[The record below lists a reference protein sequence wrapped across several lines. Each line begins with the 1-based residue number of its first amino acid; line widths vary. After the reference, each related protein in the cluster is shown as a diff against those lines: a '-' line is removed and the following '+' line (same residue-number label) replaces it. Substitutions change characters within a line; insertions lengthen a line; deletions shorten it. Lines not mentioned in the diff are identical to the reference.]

1 MGNPG
6 GQADRLSVHRFF
18 VRPTAVAA
26 ERITFEADQS
36 HQIRRVLRM
45 RSGDQVIVCDGTG
58 DEVIAEIRLEGKDA
72 WALPVER
79 RQGRARP
86 RRSVWLYPSA
96 LRGDRF
102 TWLLQKITEIG
113 VAGVVPVLYAHTQP
127 ADYAARHARHAAIMR
142 EAAEQSERAILPE
155 LAPPIAFAD
164 ALSQCDPE
172 HEICLLLDEDERAC
186 SLKASLGRVAAV
198 VRMFVGP
205 EGGLTDRERELA
217 ARKGLTPVSM
227 GSAIMRSETAGMVG
241 VALALGASGDL
252 G

>member
-1 MGNPG
+1 MGDPG
-6 GQADRLSVHRFF
+6 GDAARLTVPRFF
-18 VRPTAVAA
+18 VSPAAITAK
-26 ERITFEADQS
+26 RITFEADQS

-45 RSGDQVIVCDGTG
+45 RNGDRVVVCDGTG
-58 DEVIAEIRLEGKDA
+58 DQVIAEIRLDGKDA
-72 WALPVER
+72 WAIPVEHTP
-79 RQGRARP
+79 GRSRP

-102 TWLLQKITEIG
+102 TWLLQKATEIG

-127 ADYAARHARHAAIMR
+127 ADYSARHDRHAAIMR
-142 EAAEQSERAILPE
+142 EAAEQSERVLLPD
-155 LAPPIAFAD
+155 LALPMDFAA

-172 HEICLLLDEDERAC
+172 REICLLLDENERSC
-186 SLKASLGRVAAV
+186 SLSTSLGQVGTV

-217 ARKGLTPVSM
+217 VSAGLRRVSL
-227 GSAIMRSETAGMVG
+227 GSAIMRSETAAIVA
-241 VALALGASGDL
+241 VALALSASGDL